1 MENLIIKKTSSKIH
15 FKIKS
20 FHSKIFNKAINKIL
34 KKLKALSIHNY
45 KIIALPIKIQ
55 RFLVLRSPHI
65 DKKSREQF
73 EIKNHFRLL
82 TIEYNTTDTGE
93 VLKLKY
99 IINYIKNSC
108 AGCQLKITYLNK

>member
-1 MENLIIKKTSSKIH
+1 MKNLLLKPIPSKIKI
-15 FKIKS
+15 KIKS
-20 FHSKIFNKAINKIL
+20 FHPKIFNKAINKIL
-34 KKLKALSIHNY
+34 KKIKALSIKNY
-45 KIIALPIKIQ
+45 TIIALPIKIQ

-82 TIEYNTTDTGE
+82 TIKYNTTDSGE
-93 VLKLKY
+93 MLKLKY